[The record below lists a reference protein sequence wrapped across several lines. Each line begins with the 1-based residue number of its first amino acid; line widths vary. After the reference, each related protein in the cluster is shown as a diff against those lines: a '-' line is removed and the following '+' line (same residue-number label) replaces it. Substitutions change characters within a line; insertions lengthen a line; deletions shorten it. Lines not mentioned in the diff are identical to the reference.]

1 MLCRA
6 DAAKA
11 AAAKAA
17 KEKHKNR
24 KLLTF
29 AEDEEE
35 EEGEGGSGPAPAPK
49 IRSYHDAVQDSR
61 CGCVGPGGLPWQLRA
76 CMIDRV
82 CHGGTSKPIS
92 LVTPCSTSNPHNTMM
107 QFGYMPA

>member
-1 MLCRA
+1 MSRPGVVMWRCTRRQGSCGVSCRA

-35 EEGEGGSGPAPAPK
+35 EEGEGGSGPAPALK

-61 CGCVGPGGLPWQLRA
+61 CAVLGLVA
-76 CMIDRV
+76 
-82 CHGGTSKPIS
+82 
-92 LVTPCSTSNPHNTMM
+92 
-107 QFGYMPA
+107 